1 MSKEQI
7 DAKIKQWFAPNGPG
21 RLEVIARARH
31 HELRKLVTER
41 MSETAQSDAF
51 ANLQL
56 ELTKDANLPASTIE
70 TAQKLIIFKALL
82 ARQSLRINSVTQNHL
97 QEQEM
102 ELFELPKSVWEPST
116 SLSELISSG
125 KVSLDGIFQIE
136 LASRELPR
144 RLPLHTVKVDLQRG
158 LLVVTPKII
167 IENKGVISTIKSR
180 FSKDAEPEVRTFPLR
195 ELNNLDQFAQKIN
208 TSVN

>member
-70 TAQKLIIFKALL
+70 TAK
-82 ARQSLRINSVTQNHL
+82 N
-97 QEQEM
+97 
-102 ELFELPKSVWEPST
+102 P
-116 SLSELISSG
+116 
-125 KVSLDGIFQIE
+125 
-136 LASRELPR
+136 
-144 RLPLHTVKVDLQRG
+144 
-158 LLVVTPKII
+158 II
-167 IENKGVISTIKSR
+167 IISITAPRSGQSKLRGENFCKFIKLR
-180 FSKDAEPEVRTFPLR
+180 CLWLPEK
-195 ELNNLDQFAQKIN
+195 N
-208 TSVN
+208 